1 MPEGLKNAGS
11 TFYRMTKAI
20 LKGQM
25 QRNAFAYIDNIV
37 MTSRTKETQIND
49 LAETFAN
56 MHNA

>member
-20 LKGQM
+20 LKDRM
-25 QRNAFAYIDNIV
+25 QRNAFAYIDN

-49 LAETFAN
+49 LAETFTN
-56 MHNA
+56 MHNT

>member
-20 LKGQM
+20 LKDRM

>member
-11 TFYRMTKAI
+11 TFYRMMKAI
-20 LKGQM
+20 LKDRM

-49 LAETFAN
+49 LAETFTN
-56 MHNA
+56 MHNT